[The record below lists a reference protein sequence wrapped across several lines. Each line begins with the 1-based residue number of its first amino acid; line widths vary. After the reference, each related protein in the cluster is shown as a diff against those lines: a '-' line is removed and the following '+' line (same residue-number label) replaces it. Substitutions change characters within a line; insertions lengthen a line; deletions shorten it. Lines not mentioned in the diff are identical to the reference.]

1 MAFFNTFYKAEL
13 FFSDKR
19 CCLFCISLTYS
30 YLCTQMNNRLLLFS
44 LVFFVCLF
52 PVNGQT
58 ADDRT
63 ILDFRRMG
71 IPFYWDNE
79 VRLLVTGPIKFQDMF
94 AEIEN
99 ARSFI
104 HMDYFKFQE
113 DSICN
118 VLFEILK
125 RKAKQGVKIRIVY
138 DDFGNKCSDLP
149 LSKNFINDVRSS
161 GIEIEAFDKF
171 RFPWINHVFH
181 RDHHKIAII
190 DGNVCYTG
198 GMNVADYYLHGKP
211 KVGEWRDM
219 HIRLYGSIVDGYE
232 QIFERMWYVVTGELL
247 TPGAFRGE
255 DRSSGHVLV
264 ALTDRI
270 PRLSPDMMRKTYCTA
285 IDNAQKI
292 IQIVNPYPCLSNPIR
307 KALNNALA
315 RGVRVQFM
323 VSEKSDGQANADV
336 TGIEMKKLMMRGAE
350 IYYYQGGF
358 HHSKFMMIDSLFCTV
373 GTTNLDARSLKFDYE
388 VNSFI
393 FSPKTTAELQEVFRK
408 DVEQHC
414 YLLTPET
421 WNTLFPK
428 SRRIRARIFMAIKG
442 LL

>member
-1 MAFFNTFYKAEL
+1 ML
-13 FFSDKR
+13 
-19 CCLFCISLTYS
+19 
-30 YLCTQMNNRLLLFS
+30 YLCAAMKCRAICLLL
-44 LVFFVCLF
+44 VCL
-52 PVNGQT
+52 VGSIT
-58 ADDRT
+58 AQAQQSDERT
-63 ILDFRRMG
+63 IADFQRMG
-71 IPFYWDNE
+71 IPFYEGNE
-79 VRLLVTGPIKFQDMF
+79 VRLLVSGQIKFQDMF
-94 AEIEN
+94 PEIER
-99 ARSFI
+99 ARHFI
-104 HMDYFKFQE
+104 HLDYFKFQE
-113 DSICN
+113 DSICG

-125 RKAKQGVKIRIVY
+125 RKAQEGVKVRIVY

-149 LSKNFINDVRSS
+149 LTKDFLKEAKSS
-161 GIEIEAFDKF
+161 GIEIAAFDKF

-181 RDHHKIAII
+181 RNHHKITII
-190 DGNVCYTG
+190 DGSVCYTG

-219 HIRLYGSIVDGYE
+219 HIRLHGPIVEGYE

-247 TPGAFRGE
+247 TPGAYVGE
-255 DRSSGHVLV
+255 NKSCDNTLI

-270 PRLSPDMMRKTYCTA
+270 PRLSPDMMRKTYCAA
-285 IDNAQKI
+285 IDNAQHL

-315 RGVRVQFM
+315 RGVKVQFI
-323 VSEKSDGQANADV
+323 VSEKSDGPSNADV
-336 TGIEMKKLMMRGAE
+336 TGLEMKKLMKRGAE

-358 HHSKFMMIDSLFCTV
+358 HHGKFMMIDGLFCTV

-393 FSPKTTAELQEVFRK
+393 FCPETTAQLQQVFQQ
-408 DVEQHC
+408 DIEQHC

-421 WNTLFPK
+421 WKTLFPAC
-428 SRRIRARIFMAIKG
+428 RRVRAHIYMSIKG

>member
-1 MAFFNTFYKAEL
+1 MRYRFLSFILAFF
-13 FFSDKR
+13 
-19 CCLFCISLTYS
+19 IG
-30 YLCTQMNNRLLLFS
+30 LLA
-44 LVFFVCLF
+44 V
-52 PVNGQT
+52 QAQR
-58 ADDRT
+58 ADERT
-63 ILDFRRMG
+63 IADFRQMG
-71 IPFYWDNE
+71 IPFYEGNE
-79 VRLLVTGPIKFQDMF
+79 VKLLVTGPIKFQDMF
-94 AEIEN
+94 AQIEQ
-99 ARSFI
+99 AKHFI

-113 DSICN
+113 DSICG

-125 RKAKQGVKIRIVY
+125 RKAQEGVKVRIVY
-138 DDFGNKCSDLP
+138 DGFGNKCSDQP
-149 LSKNFINDVRSS
+149 LTKEFLKEVRTE

-181 RDHHKIAII
+181 RNHHKIAII
-190 DGNVCYTG
+190 DGSVCYTG

-219 HIRLYGSIVDGYE
+219 HIRLLGPIVEGYE

-247 TPGAFRGE
+247 QPDAFRGE
-255 DRSSGHVLV
+255 NRSNDVTLV

-270 PRLSPDMMRKTYCTA
+270 PRLSPDMMRKTYCAA
-285 IDNAQKI
+285 INNAQQL

-307 KALNNALA
+307 KALNDALE
-315 RGVRVQFM
+315 RGVKVQFM

-336 TGIEMKKLMMRGAE
+336 TGIEMKKLMKRGAE
-350 IYYYQGGF
+350 VYYYKGGF
-358 HHSKFMMIDSLFCTV
+358 HHSKFMMIDGLFSTV

-393 FSPKTTAELQEVFRK
+393 FSSKTTCELQEVFQK

-428 SRRIRARIFMAIKG
+428 GRRVRARIYMAIKG

>member
-1 MAFFNTFYKAEL
+1 MKCRV
-13 FFSDKR
+13 FSFILG
-19 CCLFCISLTYS
+19 CFLSVLAVYS
-30 YLCTQMNNRLLLFS
+30 QQS
-44 LVFFVCLF
+44 
-52 PVNGQT
+52 
-58 ADDRT
+58 DERT
-63 ILDFRRMG
+63 IADFRQMG
-71 IPFYWDNE
+71 IPFYEGNE
-79 VRLLVTGPIKFQDMF
+79 VKLLTTGPIKFKDMF

-99 ARSFI
+99 ARRFI

-113 DSICN
+113 DSICG

-125 RKAKQGVKIRIVY
+125 RKAREGVKIRIVF
-138 DDFGNKCSDLP
+138 DGFGNKCSDLP
-149 LSKNFINDVRSS
+149 LSKSFLSDVRAA

-171 RFPWINHVFH
+171 RFPWINHFFH
-181 RDHHKIAII
+181 RDHHKIVII
-190 DGNVCYTG
+190 DGSICYTG

-219 HIRLYGSIVDGYE
+219 HIRLHGPIVEGYE
-232 QIFERMWYVVTGELL
+232 QIFERMWYVVTDELL
-247 TPGAFRGE
+247 TPGAFVGE
-255 DRSSGHVLV
+255 DRSGDNVTV

-270 PRLSPDMMRKTYCTA
+270 PRLTPDMMRKTYCVA
-285 IDNAQKI
+285 INNAQKL

-307 KALNNALA
+307 KALNDALA
-315 RGVRVQFM
+315 RGVKVQFM
-323 VSEKSDGQANADV
+323 VSVKSDGQANADV
-336 TGIEMKKLMMRGAE
+336 TGIEMRKLMKRGAE
-350 IYYYQGGF
+350 VYYYQGGF
-358 HHSKFMMIDSLFCTV
+358 HHSKFMMIDGLFCTV

-421 WNTLFPK
+421 WQQLFPAK
-428 SRRIRARIFMAIKG
+428 RRVRARIFMSIKG

>member
-1 MAFFNTFYKAEL
+1 MKRRLIL
-13 FFSDKR
+13 FLLVCFAGSLAISAQRSDE
-19 CCLFCISLTYS
+19 
-30 YLCTQMNNRLLLFS
+30 
-44 LVFFVCLF
+44 
-52 PVNGQT
+52 
-58 ADDRT
+58 RT
-63 ILDFRRMG
+63 IADFRQMG
-71 IPFYWDNE
+71 IPFYEGNE
-79 VRLLVTGPIKFQDMF
+79 VQLLTSGPIKFRDMF
-94 AEIEN
+94 AEIEK
-99 ARSFI
+99 AKHFI

-113 DSICN
+113 DSICG

-125 RKAKQGVKIRIVY
+125 RKAQEGVKVRIVY
-138 DDFGNKCSDLP
+138 DGFGNHSCKLP
-149 LSKNFINDVRSS
+149 LTKEFLKEVRAA

-181 RDHHKIAII
+181 RDHHKIAVI
-190 DGNVCYTG
+190 DGSVCYTG

-211 KVGEWRDM
+211 KIGEWRDM
-219 HIRLYGSIVDGYE
+219 HIRLHGPIVDGYE

-247 TPGAFRGE
+247 TPGAYRGE
-255 DRSSGHVLV
+255 DRSCDRTLA

-270 PRLSPDMMRKTYCTA
+270 PRLSPDMMRKTYCAA
-285 IDNAQKI
+285 INNAQQL

-307 KALNNALA
+307 KALNEALE
-315 RGVRVQFM
+315 RGVKVQFM

-336 TGIEMKKLMMRGAE
+336 TGLEMKKLMKRGAE
-350 IYYYQGGF
+350 VFYYKGGF
-358 HHSKFMMIDSLFCTV
+358 HHSKVMVVDGLFCTV

-393 FSPKTTAELQEVFRK
+393 FSPKTTRELQEVFQR

-421 WNTLFPK
+421 WDTLFPK
-428 SRRIRARIFMAIKG
+428 GRRLRAHIYMTIKG

>member
-1 MAFFNTFYKAEL
+1 MTKRLSL
-13 FFSDKR
+13 FI
-19 CCLFCISLTYS
+19 LVYIVG
-30 YLCTQMNNRLLLFS
+30 LLA
-44 LVFFVCLF
+44 
-52 PVNGQT
+52 GYAQR
-58 ADDRT
+58 ADERT
-63 ILDFRRMG
+63 IAEFQQMG
-71 IPFYWDNE
+71 IPFYKGNE
-79 VRLLVTGPIKFQDMF
+79 VKLLTTGPIKFQDMF
-94 AEIEN
+94 PEIEK
-99 ARSFI
+99 ARHFI

-113 DSICN
+113 DSICGI
-118 VLFEILK
+118 LFEILK
-125 RKAKQGVKIRIVY
+125 RKAREGVKIRIVY
-138 DDFGNKCSDLP
+138 DGFGNKCSDLP
-149 LSKNFINDVRSS
+149 LTKSFLADVRAA

-171 RFPWINHVFH
+171 RFPWINHVWH
-181 RDHHKIAII
+181 RDHHKITII
-190 DGNVCYTG
+190 DGSICYTG

-219 HIRLYGSIVDGYE
+219 HIRLHGPIVEGYE
-232 QIFERMWYVVTGELL
+232 QIFERMWYVVTDEFLQ
-247 TPGAFRGE
+247 PGAFNGA
-255 DRSSGHVLV
+255 DISKDNVLV

-285 IDNAQKI
+285 INNAQKL

-307 KALNNALA
+307 KALNDALA

-336 TGIEMKKLMMRGAE
+336 TGLEMRKLMKRGAE
-350 IYYYQGGF
+350 VFYYQGGF

-393 FSPKTTAELQEVFRK
+393 FSQKTTAELQEVFRI

-421 WNTLFPK
+421 WKQLFPAK
-428 SRRIRARIFMAIKG
+428 RRVRARIFMSIKG

>member
-1 MAFFNTFYKAEL
+1 MNIIL
-13 FFSDKR
+13 
-19 CCLFCISLTYS
+19 
-30 YLCTQMNNRLLLFS
+30 YLCAAMRCRTFLFLLVCFVGS
-44 LVFFVCLF
+44 LAARA
-52 PVNGQT
+52 QQ
-58 ADDRT
+58 ADERT
-63 ILDFRRMG
+63 IADFQRMG
-71 IPFYWDNE
+71 IPFYEGNE
-79 VRLLVTGPIKFQDMF
+79 VRLLTTGPIKFQDMF
-94 AEIEN
+94 AEIRQ
-99 ARSFI
+99 AQHFI

-113 DSICN
+113 DSICG
-118 VLFEILK
+118 VLFEILR
-125 RKAKQGVKIRIVY
+125 RKAQEGVKIRIVY
-138 DDFGNKCSDLP
+138 DGFGNKCSDRP
-149 LSKNFINDVRSS
+149 LTKDFLKEVRAC

-181 RDHHKIAII
+181 RDHHKITII

-219 HIRLYGSIVDGYE
+219 HIRLHGPIVEGYE
-232 QIFERMWYVVTGELL
+232 QIFERMWYVVTDELL
-247 TPGAFRGE
+247 TPGAYRGE
-255 DRSSGHVLV
+255 DRSCDQTLV

-285 IDNAQKI
+285 IDNAQRL

-323 VSEKSDGQANADV
+323 VSEKSDGQSNADV
-336 TGIEMKKLMMRGAE
+336 TGLEMKKLMKRGAE
-350 IYYYQGGF
+350 IFYYQGGF
-358 HHSKFMMIDSLFCTV
+358 HHSKVMMIDGLFCTV

-393 FSPKTTAELQEVFRK
+393 FSPKTTAELQQVFQK

-421 WNTLFPK
+421 WETLFPK
-428 SRRIRARIFMAIKG
+428 GRRFRARIYMTIKG